1 MRNTIRLAFSAGL
14 AVISLSGFF
23 TRNAEA
29 VVCGPPDL
37 PSDAQCRLCSPY
49 GSYCLSLGTGQGYF
63 CDDDCNCVPVTDPS
77 QMPTVNC
84 KI

>member
-1 MRNTIRLAFSAGL
+1 MRNTIRLAFSVGL
-14 AVISLSGFF
+14 AVVSLSGLFA
-23 TRNAEA
+23 RDAEA
-29 VVCGPPDL
+29 TSCLPD
-37 PSDAQCRLCSPY
+37 AECRLCSPY

>member
-23 TRNAEA
+23 APDAEA
-29 VVCGPPDL
+29 SCLPD
-37 PSDAQCRLCSPY
+37 AECHLCSPY
-49 GSYCLSLGTGQGYF
+49 GSYCLSLSTGQGYF

-84 KI
+84 RI